1 MNFNDFSQDPQTT
14 ADNLKG
20 WFIERTALTT
30 AKIAEASGQVY
41 YRQTADKFIEDNA
54 YYALLDTIKETV
66 KETNEA
72 LDINMGSNKN
82 GNLTGWAKFVF
93 TTGLTHGIVKF
104 AKKALE
110 YSAK

>member
-1 MNFNDFSQDPQTT
+1 MNFNDFAQNPETT
-14 ADNLKG
+14 ANALKG
-20 WFIERTALTT
+20 WFIEKTVSAT
-30 AKIAEASGQVY
+30 AKIAEASGQTY
-41 YRQTADKFIEDNA
+41 YRQTACKYIEENA
-54 YYALLDTIKETV
+54 YYELLDTIKETA

-72 LDINMGSNKN
+72 LNINMGSNKG
-82 GNLTGWAKFVF
+82 GNLSGWAKFVF